1 MGSQHLLRSF
11 ALLMACASPALAAEI
26 TIDTARGPVAVET
39 NPQTVVALDTPAID
53 SLEALGVEIAGM
65 PAPNYIDY
73 LADVAESAEVVGSL
87 FEPDFEKLAIM
98 GPDLVIAGGRSAKQT
113 PALSE
118 LTTTIDMTMPGTD
131 TLAMTKAHMTAYG
144 ALFDKADK
152 AAELNAELDA
162 KVAEAKAAVAD
173 KGDALIVLTNGGKIS
188 SYGKGSRFGWLHDVL
203 DLPEAHEG
211 LGTDTHGQAI
221 SFEFIAE
228 TNPDWLIVIDRGA
241 AIGQDGEAAAA
252 TLDNPLVAGTKAAQS
267 GQIVYISAAPVYI
280 AGGGFQSTMLTLN
293 EIIDAFGGAGS

>member
-144 ALFDKADK
+144 SL
-152 AAELNAELDA
+152 
-162 KVAEAKAAVAD
+162 
-173 KGDALIVLTNGGKIS
+173 
-188 SYGKGSRFGWLHDVL
+188 
-203 DLPEAHEG
+203 
-211 LGTDTHGQAI
+211 
-221 SFEFIAE
+221 
-228 TNPDWLIVIDRGA
+228 
-241 AIGQDGEAAAA
+241 
-252 TLDNPLVAGTKAAQS
+252 
-267 GQIVYISAAPVYI
+267 
-280 AGGGFQSTMLTLN
+280 
-293 EIIDAFGGAGS
+293 